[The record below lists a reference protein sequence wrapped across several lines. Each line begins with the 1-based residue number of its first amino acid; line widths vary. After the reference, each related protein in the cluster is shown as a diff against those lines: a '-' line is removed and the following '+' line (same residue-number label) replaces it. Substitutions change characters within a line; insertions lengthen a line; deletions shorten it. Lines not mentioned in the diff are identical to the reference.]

1 MAAVPVRRKCP
12 RSPQEGVTLSA
23 YEKHV
28 AESAT
33 RAVPMGGVKSRG
45 VQVEA
50 RPFGWVSLL
59 WYLLVLLVS
68 VVAMDVAASRFHYH
82 YLIHYEIEPL
92 KSKALEA
99 MKDVNG
105 TVKGNNLSCTVFDPF
120 ANRTV
125 NDCSRSVCIFEA
137 FRLAEKRQDVLQTV
151 RQFHLAGRIG
161 AEIFDWKRGVDQ
173 TAKPG
178 NLFRTKSCEKIID
191 SVDHSNH
198 EANVVAVV
206 SGVISLLGFSI
217 LLVALL
223 RSPRYQPAA
232 LPETRVSDTG
242 KVQRR
247 HKLD

>member
-1 MAAVPVRRKCP
+1 MDVGGNAAVGLRSYSAAGGNFWLISVKETLVASKFKSPFKRGSAVDGDGVVKPILRRDSAYADESDLPYIVPKDGSTKKR
-12 RSPQEGVTLSA
+12 RSGSLGGVT
-23 YEKHV
+23 E
-28 AESAT
+28 
-33 RAVPMGGVKSRG
+33 
-45 VQVEA
+45 
-50 RPFGWVSLL
+50 
-59 WYLLVLLVS
+59 
-68 VVAMDVAASRFHYH
+68 
-82 YLIHYEIEPL
+82 
-92 KSKALEA
+92 SKA
-99 MKDVNG
+99 KR
-105 TVKGNNLSCTVFDPF
+105 
-120 ANRTV
+120 RTR

-137 FRLAEKRQDVLQTV
+137 FRLSEKRQDVLQTV

-161 AEIFDWKRGVDQ
+161 AEIFDWRRGVDQ